1 MRRRVLLT
9 VVAGTLMTGL
19 PAFADEPIKIGL
31 IAPFSGPFADYGKQM
46 DCLLYTSPS
55 PRD

>member
-46 DCLLYTSPS
+46 
-55 PRD
+55 

>member
-19 PAFADEPIKIGL
+19 PAPLEAMREAGAAAL
-31 IAPFSGPFADYGKQM
+31 G
-46 DCLLYTSPS
+46 
-55 PRD
+55 

>member
-19 PAFADEPIKIGL
+19 PAFADEPIQIGL
-31 IAPFSGPFADYGKQM
+31 IAPFSGPFAEYV
-46 DCLLYTSPS
+46 T
-55 PRD
+55 